1 MTPFVLVP
9 GLNCDA
15 RVYAGI
21 ANAIWPYGSV
31 TIANHLDGTTMDEI
45 AQAILAAAPPTF
57 GLAGF
62 SMGGYIAFEMLRQA
76 PDRVTKLALLDT
88 TARPDTPEATEN
100 RRRLIALAEKGK
112 FLEAF
117 DTTHPKSVHSDNTG
131 SEDIYAINRGM
142 AEAVGPERYV
152 IHQRAIIGRL
162 DSRPDLARIKLP
174 TLVLVGEGD
183 QITPPD
189 AAKEMHDGI
198 AGSRL
203 AVIPRAGHMSPIEQP
218 EAVQAAM
225 RDLAAA

>member
-31 TIANHLDGTTMDEI
+31 TIANHLDGTTMAEI

-62 SMGGYIAFEMLRQA
+62 SMGGYIVFEMLRQA

-131 SEDIYAINRGM
+131 NEDIYAINRGM
-142 AEAVGPERYV
+142 AEAVGPEQYV
-152 IHQRAIIGRL
+152 IHQRAIIGRV

-189 AAKEMHDGI
+189 AAKEMHDSI

-218 EAVQAAM
+218 EGVQAAM
-225 RDLAAA
+225 RDWAAA

>member
-31 TIANHLDGTTMDEI
+31 TIANHLDGTTMAEI

-88 TARPDTPEATEN
+88 TARPDSPEATEN
-100 RRRLIALAEKGK
+100 RSRLIALAEKGK

-131 SEDIYAINRGM
+131 NEDIYAINRGM

-152 IHQRAIIGRL
+152 IHQRAIIGRV
-162 DSRPDLARIKLP
+162 DSRPDLAWIKLP

-189 AAKEMHDGI
+189 AAKDMHDGI
-198 AGSRL
+198 AGS
-203 AVIPRAGHMSPIEQP
+203 
-218 EAVQAAM
+218 
-225 RDLAAA
+225 